1 MGQELHTSSSAE
13 SSSAGLTCYQIFIT
27 EFVQKGEERREKRG
41 RRGRRGRRRG
51 DVRRGEERRGDW
63 DGMVLSATPDVTA
76 ALML

>member
-41 RRGRRGRRRG
+41 RRGRRGG
-51 DVRRGEERRGDW
+51 GEEGGERRGEAI
-63 DGMVLSATPDVTA
+63 GMGWCDQLLQMS
-76 ALML
+76 LLL

>member
-27 EFVQKGEERREKRG
+27 EFVQEGEERREKRG
-41 RRGRRGRRRG
+41 RRGRRGG
-51 DVRRGEERRGDW
+51 GEEGGERRGDW